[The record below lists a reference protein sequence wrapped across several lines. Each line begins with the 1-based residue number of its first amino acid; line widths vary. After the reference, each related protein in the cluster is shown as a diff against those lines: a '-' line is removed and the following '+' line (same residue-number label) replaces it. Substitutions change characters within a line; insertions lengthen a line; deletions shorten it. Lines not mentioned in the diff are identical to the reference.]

1 MPTGR
6 NVKIVRL
13 NVMIRVRTLVS
24 PLWFLLII
32 CYEKKR
38 GGKLN
43 FAFNLMRFGKQNSWK
58 KHMFILLS
66 INLG

>member
-24 PLWFLLII
+24 PLWFYWLFVMK
-32 CYEKKR
+32 KKR